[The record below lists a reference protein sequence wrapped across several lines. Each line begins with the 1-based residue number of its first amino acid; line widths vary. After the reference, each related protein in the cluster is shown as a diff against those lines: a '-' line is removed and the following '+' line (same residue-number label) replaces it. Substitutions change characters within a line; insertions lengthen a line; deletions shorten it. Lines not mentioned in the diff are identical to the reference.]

1 MQEQNNIMFR
11 QLYAMVGMQRPDLQ
25 AQGYSQGPQNV
36 GLIGNITNLQGQGP
50 TTLPQP
56 HEGASGMSMA
66 ISQGLGADFTESN
79 GGRNFQALLN
89 VQSENEVATCL
100 GADDEWFGEERQNNQ
115 PF

>member
-11 QLYAMVGMQRPDLQ
+11 QLYAMVGMQRPD
-25 AQGYSQGPQNV
+25 
-36 GLIGNITNLQGQGP
+36 LQGQGP